1 MDVEVNFLG
10 VVAAMAS
17 SLVVG
22 SVWYARAVFGTTWGK
37 LAKVDLSK
45 NNANVAKPI
54 VTTIVVS
61 LITAYVLAHV
71 AYLSNEFFQN
81 SFLQD
86 SVTTAST
93 YAVMRL
99 TTIVVTIG
107 FATFALFFD
116 KSTLASFPQVVPNTA
131 RAYHTLPTTNE
142 LAIAATTPRKFT
154 STSIIPLL
162 IDLNYIPIFL
172 QINRFFFHS

>member
-86 SVTTAST
+86 SVTTAFWLWLG
-93 YAVMRL
+93 L
-99 TTIVVTIG
+99 TAARIVTHDVFEGRPTKLTLITVG
-107 FATFALFFD
+107 NEFATIMLMG
-116 KSTLASFPQVVPNTA
+116 LV
-131 RAYHTLPTTNE
+131 
-142 LAIAATTPRKFT
+142 IG
-154 STSIIPLL
+154 L
-162 IDLNYIPIFL
+162 IGV
-172 QINRFFFHS
+172 